1 MERAAPR
8 REGLLKLKFGTVCT
22 STLFAR
28 ITVRLIELSVL
39 WAHAAHTGSSF
50 LVKRKEPKIHKEPL
64 GSLTSNRR
72 GQCPLSTPPE
82 ELETFVTGGS
92 VTALRLLRG
101 RSPQGISKGKPLRYA
116 FGYFSRKRKVSA
128 GVGCVSPQKL
138 LCSFWDKIANSQKQ
152 Q

>member
-1 MERAAPR
+1 M
-8 REGLLKLKFGTVCT
+8 
-22 STLFAR
+22 
-28 ITVRLIELSVL
+28 

-50 LVKRKEPKIHKEPL
+50 LVKRKEPKIHKEPV

-128 GVGCVSPQKL
+128 GVGCASPQGNFRFVQAAVWGRRQYT
-138 LCSFWDKIANSQKQ
+138 LCFKPKFQKGFSFCGLMPPTLAVPFL
-152 Q
+152 